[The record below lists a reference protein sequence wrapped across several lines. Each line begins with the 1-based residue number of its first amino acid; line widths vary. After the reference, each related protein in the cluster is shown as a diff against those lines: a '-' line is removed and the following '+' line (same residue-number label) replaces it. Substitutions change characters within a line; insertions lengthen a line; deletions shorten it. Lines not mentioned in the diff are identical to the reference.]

1 MNDATTVALSPETVL
16 RHMNRT
22 LVGTML
28 EVARG
33 KLSLEEFARLVD
45 GAPRA
50 AAGPTA
56 PAHGLY
62 FAGAGYG
69 GERLLN

>member
-1 MNDATTVALSPETVL
+1 M

-33 KLSLEEFARLVD
+33 KLSVADFAQLLE
-45 GAPRA
+45 GAPRTA
-50 AAGPTA
+50 GGPTA
-56 PAHGLY
+56 PAHALY
-62 FAGAGYG
+62 FAGAGYDG
-69 GERLLN
+69 RRVLAD